1 MAKMNSDDGL
11 IYACGTGRQKRWARE
26 KLIMDMLY
34 TTEDDYCTY
43 LKFKDLELLG
53 EPDDEIGEKMLFR
66 FGYLFRSP
74 RTEIDLI
81 VNKKTG
87 LMYLK
92 RDEIGWGW
100 DEVEKE
106 VYKFIELQI
115 KKKNVYIQT
124 NLNCEEF
131 LIK

>member
-1 MAKMNSDDGL
+1 MKINSDDGL
-11 IYACGTGRQKRWARE
+11 TYACGTGMQKRWARK

-34 TTEDDYCTY
+34 TTKDDYYTY
-43 LKFKDLELLG
+43 LKFKDISKL
-53 EPDDEIGEKMLFR
+53 DKCDEEIDEKMIFK
-66 FGYLFRSP
+66 FGYLFQMP

-92 RDEIGWGW
+92 KGDVGYGW
-100 DEVEKE
+100 DNVEKE
-106 VYKFIELQI
+106 VYKFIEEQI

-124 NLNCEEF
+124 NFNCEEF

>member
-1 MAKMNSDDGL
+1 MKNDDGL
-11 IYACGTGRQKRWARE
+11 IYACGTGRQKKWARE

-34 TTEDDYCTY
+34 STKEVDYTY
-43 LKFKDLELLG
+43 LKFKNLELLG
-53 EPDDEIGEKMLFR
+53 NSDDEIEEKLIFR
-66 FGYLFRSP
+66 FGYLFQIP

-92 RDEIGWGW
+92 RDELGWGW
-100 DEVEKE
+100 DKVEKE
-106 VYKFIELQI
+106 VYKFIEFQI

-124 NLNCEEF
+124 NFNREEF
-131 LIK
+131 LVK

>member
-1 MAKMNSDDGL
+1 MTEMNSDNGL

-34 TTEDDYCTY
+34 TAEEDYCTY

-53 EPDDEIGEKMLFR
+53 KPDDEIDEKMLFR
-66 FGYLFRSP
+66 FGYLFRLP

-81 VNKKTG
+81 VSKKTG

-92 RDEIGWGW
+92 RDEFGWGW

-106 VYKFIELQI
+106 VYKFIAEQI

-124 NLNCEEF
+124 NFNCEEF

>member
-1 MAKMNSDDGL
+1 MKNSADGL
-11 IYACGTGRQKRWARE
+11 IYACGTGMQKRWAR
-26 KLIMDMLY
+26 KNLIMNMLY
-34 TTEDDYCTY
+34 TTETNYCTY
-43 LKFKDLELLG
+43 LKFKDLKLLG
-53 EPDDEIGEKMLFR
+53 KFDDETAEEIFFK
-66 FGYLFRSP
+66 FGYLFQMP

-92 RDEIGWGW
+92 KGDVGYGW
-100 DEVEKE
+100 DNVEKE
-106 VYKFIELQI
+106 VYKFIEEQI

-124 NLNCEEF
+124 NFNCEEF